1 MERFP
6 DRTAAIS
13 GRVDP
18 RFIADFSGAH
28 CKCRLDGPWMLVHS
42 RRAELRE
49 VIQRGDAFLTR
60 LDGEWFMRFQS
71 G

>member
-1 MERFP
+1 
-6 DRTAAIS
+6 
-13 GRVDP
+13 
-18 RFIADFSGAH
+18 
-28 CKCRLDGPWMLVHS
+28 MLVHS